1 MKAFDLTELK
11 KTAKL
16 KELDPSRSYSE
27 IHKSPLKSSSNF
39 HDIFSYDSCYLSRW
53 GKDID
58 GKTDK
63 QVPWINIGQGIYSV
77 AVGED
82 HVLILNSK

>member
-16 KELDPSRSYSE
+16 KDFDPSRSYSE
-27 IHKSPLKSSSNF
+27 IHKSPLKSSSNL

-53 GKDID
+53 GKDIEP
-58 GKTDK
+58 KNDK
-63 QVPWINIGQGIYSV
+63 QVPWVNIGQGIYSV
-77 AVGED
+77 AVG
-82 HVLILNSK
+82 